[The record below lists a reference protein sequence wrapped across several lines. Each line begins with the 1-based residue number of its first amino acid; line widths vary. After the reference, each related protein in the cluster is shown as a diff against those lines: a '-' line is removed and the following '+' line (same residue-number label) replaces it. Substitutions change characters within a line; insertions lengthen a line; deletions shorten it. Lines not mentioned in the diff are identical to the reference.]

1 MVRRTLLAIAAL
13 ASCAGPA
20 PQQAA
25 VADTTTSAP
34 APASVMGAIVA
45 MNVTWGDYHA
55 RGDAAGISALYTDD
69 AVLMTSTG
77 TDVVGQAPIR
87 EYFAHLFATR
97 PDSILATN
105 SATET
110 LDVAG
115 DRAYEA
121 GTVTFTLQARQGGA
135 GPRTEVVRYMTFW
148 QKTPDGRWLIR
159 RSLRPY

>member
-1 MVRRTLLAIAAL
+1 MIRRILLAMAAL
-13 ASCAGPA
+13 VSCTRPTPREGTGAE
-20 PQQAA
+20 
-25 VADTTTSAP
+25 TSTA

-45 MNVTWGDYHA
+45 TNVAWGDYHS
-55 RGDAAGISALYTDD
+55 RGDVAGISTLYTDD
-69 AVLMTSTG
+69 AVLMTVAG
-77 TDVVGQAPIR
+77 TDVVGQTAIR
-87 EYFAHLFATR
+87 EHFTHLFATR

-121 GTVTFTLQARQGGA
+121 GTVTFTLQTKHGGT
-135 GPRTEVVRYMTFW
+135 GPRTQVVRYMTFW
-148 QKTPDGRWLIR
+148 QKTPDSRWLIR

>member
-1 MVRRTLLAIAAL
+1 MVCRTFLAMAAL
-13 ASCAGPA
+13 AACAGPA

-121 GTVTFTLQARQGGA
+121 GTVTFTLQARPGGA

>member
-1 MVRRTLLAIAAL
+1 
-13 ASCAGPA
+13 
-20 PQQAA
+20 
-25 VADTTTSAP
+25 
-34 APASVMGAIVA
+34 MGAIVA
-45 MNVTWGDYHA
+45 TNVAWGDYHS

-69 AVLMTSTG
+69 AVLMTAAG
-77 TDVVGQAPIR
+77 ADVAGQTAIR
-87 EYFAHLFATR
+87 EHFQQLFATR

-121 GTVTFTLQARQGGA
+121 GTVTFTLQARHGGT
-135 GPRTEVVRYMTFW
+135 GPRTQVVRYTTFW

-159 RSLRPY
+159 RSHRPY